1 MSFLFGSLA
10 WWIAG
15 AFVVSI
21 PIIIHLLH
29 RQRTQPVLWGAMM
42 FLKQSVLQQKRRKK
56 VDHWLLMLLRLLGL
70 ALLIALLA
78 QPLWEDNEY
87 NPLAGK
93 ASTDIGIVIDH
104 SLSTR
109 RLSGDRT
116 VYDQAI
122 AAVAKLTDASVLQS
136 SDTVS
141 VVLAEKAPRVIT
153 PLPVP
158 RDSFAGTIDK
168 LRKEKPGLTAASIPD
183 AVQKAREIIG
193 KGRNTRKT
201 IIVLSDGQKS
211 NWRANDLGAWNAAL
225 GQRVKGADPS
235 VKMYELP
242 ITPVGQRANL
252 SIGEVTISPD
262 LVGQNQPS
270 TITASVTNTGSAEMP
285 GVSARL
291 IVAGN
296 ESGR

>member
-1 MSFLFGSLA
+1 MSFLFGSLT
-10 WWIAG
+10 WWIIG

-78 QPLWEDNEY
+78 QPLWEDNDY
-87 NPLAGK
+87 NPLKGK

-109 RLSGDRT
+109 RLAGDRT
-116 VYDQAI
+116 VYDEAI
-122 AAVAKLTDASVLQS
+122 ATVAKLTDGSVLQP

-141 VVLAEKAPRVIT
+141 VVLAEKTPKVIT

-158 RDSFAGTIDK
+158 RDNFAGTIDR
-168 LRKEKPGLTAASIPD
+168 LRKEKPGLTSASIPD

-211 NWRANDLGAWNAAL
+211 NWRTNDLGAWNAAL

-242 ITPVGQRANL
+242 IAPVAQRGNL
-252 SIGEVTISPD
+252 SIGEVSISPD
-262 LVGQNQPS
+262 LVGQNQPWQ
-270 TITASVTNTGSAEMP
+270 ITATVNYTG
-285 GVSARL
+285 
-291 IVAGN
+291 
-296 ESGR
+296 